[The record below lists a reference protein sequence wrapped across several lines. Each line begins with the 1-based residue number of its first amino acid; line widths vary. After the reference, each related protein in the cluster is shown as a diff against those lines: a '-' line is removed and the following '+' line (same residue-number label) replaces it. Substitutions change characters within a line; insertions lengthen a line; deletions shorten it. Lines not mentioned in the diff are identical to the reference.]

1 MAAMVHGPVGTTRS
15 SACRGVLHRAGP
27 LQKRHPTDLG
37 LADQLAFD
45 ELEAVSEGEEIA
57 AFQEFV
63 LKL

>member
-1 MAAMVHGPVGTTRS
+1 MLTWQS
-15 SACRGVLHRAGP
+15 HRAGP

>member
-1 MAAMVHGPVGTTRS
+1 MLTWQS
-15 SACRGVLHRAGP
+15 HRAGP

-57 AFQEFV
+57 AFQCPKD
-63 LKL
+63 LAIT